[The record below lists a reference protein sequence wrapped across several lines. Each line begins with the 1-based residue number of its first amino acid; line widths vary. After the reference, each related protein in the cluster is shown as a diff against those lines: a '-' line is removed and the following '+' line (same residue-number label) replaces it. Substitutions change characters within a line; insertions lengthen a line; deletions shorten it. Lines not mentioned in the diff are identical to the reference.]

1 MHFNFLGFGIW
12 DNVRQH
18 VTAGVSHVL
27 LPLRFGTPPQ
37 ICLREGDLPLQLLP
51 GIQALQDMN
60 RYYTC
65 YVTWHE
71 SSMMQMKYDAKQ
83 RQMETPRLAVHFS
96 LTASK
101 VDWKSS
107 TKSKNS
113 KWPNDAAGT

>member
-1 MHFNFLGFGIW
+1 
-12 DNVRQH
+12 
-18 VTAGVSHVL
+18 
-27 LPLRFGTPPQ
+27 
-37 ICLREGDLPLQLLP
+37 
-51 GIQALQDMN
+51 
-60 RYYTC
+60 
-65 YVTWHE
+65 
-71 SSMMQMKYDAKQ
+71 MMQMKYDAKQ